1 MSISTVKSQGVT
13 VSAPKGTRRNKVQ
26 VMGRSNRKTLGI
38 TLYLLFVLVPIYWL
52 LNMSFK
58 TNEEILG
65 SLSLWP
71 QNFTLANYAVIFTDA
86 SWYSG
91 YLNSIAYVSMNV
103 VITLLVALPAAY
115 AFSRYRFIGDKHLF
129 FWLLTNRMAPPA
141 VFLLP
146 FFQLYSSVGLFDT
159 HIAVALAHCLF
170 NVPLAVWILE
180 GFMSGVPREI
190 DETAYI
196 DGYSF
201 PRFFVRIFLPMI
213 RSGIG
218 VTAFFAFMF
227 SWVELLLARTL
238 TSVDAKPIA
247 AIMTRTV
254 GATGVDW
261 GVLAAAGVLT
271 IIPGLLVIWFVRNH
285 VAKGFALGRV

>member
-1 MSISTVKSQGVT
+1 VK
-13 VSAPKGTRRNKVQ
+13 KR
-26 VMGRSNRKTLGI
+26 
-38 TLYLLFVLVPIYWL
+38 YLLLVLYVVFLVLPLYWL

-58 TNEEILG
+58 TNEEILATF
-65 SLSLWP
+65 SLFP
-71 QNFTLANYAVIFTDA
+71 REFTLDNYRHIFTDP
-86 SWYSG
+86 SWYMG
-91 YLNSIAYVSMNV
+91 YVNSIYYV
-103 VITLLVALPAAY
+103 TLNTLISLIVALPAAY
-115 AFSRYRFIGDKHLF
+115 AFSRYTFVGDKHLF

-146 FFQLYSSVGLFDT
+146 FFQLYSSIGLFDT

-170 NVPLAVWILE
+170 NVPLSVWILE
-180 GFMSGVPREI
+180 GFMSGVPKEI
-190 DETAYI
+190 DETAFL

-201 PRFFVRIFLPMI
+201 PRFFLTIFIPLI

-218 VTAFFAFMF
+218 VTAFFCFMF

-247 AIMTRTV
+247 AVMTRTV
-254 GATGVDW
+254 SASGMDW

-271 IIPGLLVIWFVRNH
+271 IIPGALVIWFVRNH
-285 VAKGFALGRV
+285 IARGFALGRV